1 MSKTVLLSLKVPQ
14 PFFQFVDEVPGFA
27 FQCLFQNRVGSS
39 FPIRKT
45 QTPRFTAN
53 RNTSDPFLL
62 AGARDTQ
69 TEGLQALSF
78 LNWHKSDAVFCGV
91 HKSHSSSLACPY
103 LFLLLPLK
111 RTRYFPFLLSLLLA
125 LFKSVLIL
133 KIQMWLMK
141 EALEEITHCCLDNIF
156 RNAYYFKL

>member
-1 MSKTVLLSLKVPQ
+1 MPAEVGLVLASLESICRASSSRPCSTKTVTWEGILQ
-14 PFFQFVDEVPGFA
+14 PFFQFVDGVPGFA

-69 TEGLQALSF
+69 TEGLQALPF
-78 LNWHKSDAVFCGV
+78 LNWHESDAVFCGV

-111 RTRYFPFLLSLLLA
+111 RTRYFPFLLSFLLA

-133 KIQMWLMK
+133 
-141 EALEEITHCCLDNIF
+141 
-156 RNAYYFKL
+156 